1 MLSLIHRRLPNASGN
16 PYGLL
21 IAAFLIACS
30 GCGGREKSIPVAVKS
45 PTDQARAIL
54 EQFAAAGE
62 TDSSIVT
69 LRELIEAMASKDAS
83 KSGLVSDCEAL
94 MSLQGKEQ
102 VKAKV
107 EEMLGKLP

>member
-1 MLSLIHRRLPNASGN
+1 MCSVPTKDLSQVLQWSLAMIVMASLG
-16 PYGLL
+16 
-21 IAAFLIACS
+21 AVC
-30 GCGGREKSIPVAVKS
+30 GCGRQEKSIPVAVKS
-45 PTDQARAIL
+45 TADQARAIL

-69 LRELIEAMASKDAS
+69 LRELIDAMASKDAS

>member
-1 MLSLIHRRLPNASGN
+1 MISRVHRRLPNASTH
-16 PYGLL
+16 PSGLL
-21 IAAFLIACS
+21 VAALLICCS
-30 GCGGREKSIPVAVKS
+30 GCGSGEKSVPVTVK
-45 PTDQARAIL
+45 PPVEQARVIL

-69 LRELIEAMASKDAS
+69 LRELIESIASKDAS
-83 KSGLVSDCEAL
+83 KAGLVSDCEAL

-107 EEMLGKLP
+107 AEMLGKLP

>member
-1 MLSLIHRRLPNASGN
+1 MCSVLRKEVSRVLQWSLAMIVMASLG
-16 PYGLL
+16 
-21 IAAFLIACS
+21 AAC
-30 GCGGREKSIPVAVKS
+30 GCGRQEKSIPVAVKS

-54 EQFAAAGE
+54 EQFAAAGA

-69 LRELIEAMASKDAS
+69 LRELIEAMAS

>member
-1 MLSLIHRRLPNASGN
+1 MCSVLRKDLSRVVQWSLAMIVMASLGA
-16 PYGLL
+16 
-21 IAAFLIACS
+21 IC
-30 GCGGREKSIPVAVKS
+30 GCGRQEKSVPVAVKS

-83 KSGLVSDCEAL
+83 KAGLVSDCEAL

-107 EEMLGKLP
+107 AEMLGKLP